1 MPGFL
6 PSEVKTYQYA
16 ANIVYDELIDKY
28 GMGKLPK
35 NININKIRQ
44 AVEVGKKR
52 GLTPAQTAEKV
63 YNSAERHI
71 KGVKKMGADDLKQS
85 LKNLG
90 VKQSLK
96 KGSIKQAIKDGS
108 LDQALKSGSLDQS
121 LKNLNK
127 KGGTS
132 FTAGAKSAS
141 SPGTG
146 FTAGAKSASSA
157 SAETA
162 EKGAAKAISKLGKFG
177 KITGGLALATA
188 LIYGSYEVYKRYLS
202 AAAKACAHRSGNER
216 KDCVDRYRSNARRE
230 QIKKLHHSLQ
240 DCQKS
245 KDPIS
250 CKKTIL
256 IKIQKISKR
265 VK

>member
-28 GMGKLPK
+28 GMGKLK
-35 NININKIRQ
+35 NININKLRQ
-44 AVEVGKKR
+44 AVELAKSK
-52 GLTPAQTAEKV
+52 GLTPAKAAETV
-63 YNSAERHI
+63 YNSAERHVQ
-71 KGVKKMGADDLKQS
+71 GVKKMANKTADWKAADAAAETKA
-85 LKNLG
+85 
-90 VKQSLK
+90 
-96 KGSIKQAIKDGS
+96 AIKARVD
-108 LDQALKSGSLDQS
+108 ARF
-121 LKNLNK
+121 NK
-127 KGGTS
+127 AYKAADE
-132 FTAGAKSAS
+132 FK
-141 SPGTG
+141 
-146 FTAGAKSASSA
+146 
-157 SAETA
+157 
-162 EKGAAKAISKLGKFG
+162 AKAAYETKASVEKAASKLGKFG

-202 AAAKACAHRSGNER
+202 AAAKACAHRSGNDR
-216 KDCVDRYRSNARRE
+216 KECIDRYRSNARKE
-230 QIKKLHHSLQ
+230 QIKKLHSHLQ

-245 KDPIS
+245 KDPMS